1 MACNSC
7 AKPFTLFRNEKGCPN
22 CGFAFCSKC
31 LAHKMFV
38 QKLNAET
45 KVCMKCAKAPNS
57 SKPRNVEPPDAYFK
71 RITPGTNL
79 NDNPTAGNSKDQ
91 EIVER
96 LNKLKQDKTEH
107 NLKPDEKIAKRLQGL
122 TREVPPTTDHE
133 LQLRLANLRGL
144 PLNVYQSKISLP
156 PPDQRTEQ
164 EQTDDLLKQYIE
176 QTKIDSTYKDEF
188 DTLVNEM
195 EVRLQRVKSGNC
207 IKPSGSQEQQASKTE
222 DEEDAV
228 KKIVEKM
235 KAEAV
240 LEDQEVSS
248 PRNDELPFC
257 EICNEDA
264 NMRCLGCRYLFCK
277 HCFIDHKD
285 DDDGCNKYELYVPP
299 KDYQ

>member
-133 LQLRLANLRGL
+133 LQLRLANL
-144 PLNVYQSKISLP
+144 
-156 PPDQRTEQ
+156 
-164 EQTDDLLKQYIE
+164 
-176 QTKIDSTYKDEF
+176 STYKDEF

-228 KKIVEKM
+228 KKIVEK
-235 KAEAV
+235 K
-240 LEDQEVSS
+240 
-248 PRNDELPFC
+248 
-257 EICNEDA
+257 
-264 NMRCLGCRYLFCK
+264 
-277 HCFIDHKD
+277 
-285 DDDGCNKYELYVPP
+285 
-299 KDYQ
+299 